1 MTSNARD
8 SVIYKRLLSY
18 TPWTAF
24 FMSLVGFSLYSIAN
38 VSVVQLVA
46 YLVDSLQGGPE
57 DTAGWVMEKLQN
69 WLALSSIDN
78 QQFVPI
84 AIVVIVLI
92 RGIGTFIGN
101 YFIHF
106 AANSMI
112 YTLRVE
118 LFDRFLSLPST
129 YFDNHPFGHLVAKL
143 TYHVTQ
149 VTGAATDAVKI
160 LFREGLTVLGYLG
173 FLLYLNWRL
182 TLLFL
187 IAAPL
192 IGLLA
197 RVAGRRFRRISER
210 IQDSMGD
217 VTQVASEAVQGY
229 REVRTFGGEDY
240 ERTRFERVSAFNPP
254 PLPHR

>member
-1 MTSNARD
+1 
-8 SVIYKRLLSY
+8 
-18 TPWTAF
+18 
-24 FMSLVGFSLYSIAN
+24 MSLVGFSLYSIAN

-46 YLVDSLQGGPE
+46 YLVDSLQGDPA
-57 DTAGWVMEKLQN
+57 DAAGWVMEKLQT
-69 WLALSSIDN
+69 WLAVNAIDN
-78 QQFVPI
+78 QQFVPT
-84 AIVVIVLI
+84 AIVIIVLI

-118 LFDRFLSLPST
+118 LFDRFLNLPSS

-160 LFREGLTVLGYLG
+160 LFREGLTVVGYLS
-173 FLLYLNWRL
+173 FLIYLNWRL

-187 IAAPL
+187 IAAPI

-197 RVAGRRFRRISER
+197 RIALADQEG
-210 IQDSMGD
+210 
-217 VTQVASEAVQGY
+217 A
-229 REVRTFGGEDY
+229 
-240 ERTRFERVSAFNPP
+240 
-254 PLPHR
+254 